1 MRRTTIVILVILLS
15 SAITLV
21 TEAHKPMNHNV
32 LGIEYIGPQDHPIG
46 PIVISDSK
54 EGTEWFSRVVLKR
67 TIAWE
72 YTPKFVV
79 SASVMK
85 SLISEAEVHRGIAQ
99 RELGD
104 APETTMTVRVT
115 LVTPQSQSK
124 FLINQKL
131 ASSMLES
138 FKVLCKNNQPLQS
151 ELLQFQ
157 KEILP

>member
-1 MRRTTIVILVILLS
+1 
-15 SAITLV
+15 
-21 TEAHKPMNHNV
+21 MNLNV

-72 YTPKFVV
+72 YTPEFVV

-85 SLISEAEVHRGIAQ
+85 SLISEAEVHRDIAKHDLSDTSEINQ
-99 RELGD
+99 IVQI
-104 APETTMTVRVT
+104 TV
-115 LVTPQSQSK
+115 VTPQGQSK

-131 ASSMLES
+131 AYSMLEK
-138 FKVLCKNNQPLQS
+138 FKGLCNDNQPLQS
-151 ELLQFQ
+151 EISLFQ
-157 KEILP
+157 SEILSFKEYGTTIVNPFKIST